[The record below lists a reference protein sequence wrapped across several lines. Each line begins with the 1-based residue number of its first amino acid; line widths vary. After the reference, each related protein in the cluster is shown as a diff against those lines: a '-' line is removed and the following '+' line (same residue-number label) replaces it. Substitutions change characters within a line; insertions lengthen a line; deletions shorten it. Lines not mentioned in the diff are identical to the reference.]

1 MKIRL
6 SFQSRLGKVLARQ
19 LLLFVAIV
27 SLALLPACGGGGGGG
42 GFVPP
47 PEAPYA
53 YQARGCGSTENGK
66 VYQRQLAGDSF
77 NTTDTYALTAS
88 DGTRYY
94 AKATARGS
102 LYSVSA
108 PQNSS
113 GGVIEA
119 ILRTLSPIPLPPTTP
134 SQTDAPVPQQ
144 GHTFFLNNLRL
155 ANGNSAAVRVFDQG
169 GRRFFAVDTGQN
181 CPAGGTTY
189 LGDASVFAFPPNQFA
204 IPPERQVFALRYEF
218 RGYMSGKGV
227 EAGNFRF
234 LVNDGMNF
242 LQMEHQADLYES
254 ENGGFSIVA
263 DTGFKRW
270 EGGKHSAVYG
280 KLTAQRQWSENADL
294 YMQASAGDLESDFYN
309 DSLLHGF
316 AAGVFAEELLRHN
329 DFWHARIEQ
338 PFSSPEKSVWQIAA
352 DVRVGDPKDY
362 FGVGAVQNLSAKNT
376 EFLVFYRRKFE

>member
-6 SFQSRLGKVLARQ
+6 SFQSRLGKALARQ

-27 SLALLPACGGGGGGG
+27 SLALLPACGGGGGGTRVVG
-42 GFVPP
+42 LQ
-47 PEAPYA
+47 PENPYA
-53 YQARGCGSTENGK
+53 YQSRGCSGAETGRI
-66 VYQRQLAGDSF
+66 YQRQLADAENF
-77 NTTDTYALTAS
+77 NTTDTYVFRATNGNS
-88 DGTRYY
+88 YY
-94 AKATARGS
+94 VKATPNGS
-102 LYSVSA
+102 LYSVNA
-108 PQNSS
+108 PSNS
-113 GGVIEA
+113 GGLIEGVIRA
-119 ILRTLSPIPLPPTTP
+119 LSPIPLPSTPAPTGTVP
-134 SQTDAPVPQQ
+134 RQGDAL
-144 GHTFFLNNLRL
+144 FLNGVTLPN
-155 ANGNSAAVRVFDQG
+155 NSNPASVRVFEQG
-169 GRRFFAVDTGQN
+169 QRKYFAVDMGQN
-181 CPAGGTTY
+181 CA
-189 LGDASVFAFPPNQFA
+189 GDANLGPGVFAFPANQFA
-204 IPPERQVFALRYEF
+204 VPPNRTVFALRDEF

-254 ENGGFSIVA
+254 EDGGFSIVA

-316 AAGVFAEELLRHN
+316 SAGVFAEELLRHN

-352 DVRVGDPKDY
+352 DVRIGSPKDY

-376 EFLVFYRRKFE
+376 EFLVFYHREF